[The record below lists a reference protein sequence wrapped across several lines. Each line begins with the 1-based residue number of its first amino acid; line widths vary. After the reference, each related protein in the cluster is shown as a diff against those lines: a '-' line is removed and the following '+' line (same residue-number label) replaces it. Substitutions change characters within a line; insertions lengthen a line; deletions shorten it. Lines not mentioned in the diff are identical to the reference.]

1 MILMYTLEWKYFIGE
16 NWKKNIDVL
25 DFITNN
31 YKEYTGDN
39 SFLVGPT
46 EKSKIILNKFNE
58 LKKEELQKGVLDI
71 ETKIMSGIDN
81 FNPGYIDKENE
92 VIFGLQ
98 TDKPLKRII
107 NPYGGMRMVKSSLA
121 SYGYELDKD
130 VEKYFNMFRKT
141 HNQGVFDAYTKNIRK
156 MRSAHLLTG
165 LPDAYGRGRIIG
177 DYRRIALYGID
188 FLIEKKQEDL
198 DNHSIINGSP
208 DIRLRE
214 EISEQIRAL
223 NEIKSM
229 ANKYNFTLP
238 TFIWHTFKY
247 SLLLGNLTYI
257 IKSSPFLSFTGFIGK
272 LLNSMFIYSVSWSPY
287 PFIF

>member
-1 MILMYTLEWKYFIGE
+1 MILMYTLEWKHFIGE
-16 NWKKNIDVL
+16 NWKNNIDVL

-141 HNQGVFDAYTKNIRK
+141 HNQGVFDAYTQNIRK
-156 MRSAHLLTG
+156 CVV
-165 LPDAYGRGRIIG
+165 
-177 DYRRIALYGID
+177 
-188 FLIEKKQEDL
+188 LI
-198 DNHSIINGSP
+198 
-208 DIRLRE
+208 
-214 EISEQIRAL
+214 
-223 NEIKSM
+223 
-229 ANKYNFTLP
+229 Y
-238 TFIWHTFKY
+238 
-247 SLLLGNLTYI
+247 
-257 IKSSPFLSFTGFIGK
+257 
-272 LLNSMFIYSVSWSPY
+272 
-287 PFIF
+287 